1 MPSMKQQREIND
13 LRDRVESLDARVE
26 SLEKILT
33 QPKKEAAKKPANKRA
48 KNGSV

>member
-13 LRDRVESLDARVE
+13 LCDRVEI
-26 SLEKILT
+26 LERAAMIAE
-33 QPKKEAAKKPANKRA
+33 QEAFIAANAKKKPANKRA